1 MAWCARAAGDVLPR
15 RAPNPPPGQ
24 TAGPES
30 GQRSLS
36 GPGSGPPPSHN
47 RVECPPHGWA
57 EGDDHTFT
65 HFRERWYPTLI
76 DRRGYEA
83 WRAGGSTTMAQRA
96 ADRVAELLASDTPT
110 PLPPDVEGAVRAV
123 VDRVQAAAGL

>member
-1 MAWCARAAGDVLPR
+1 MTLARK
-15 RAPNPPPGQ
+15 
-24 TAGPES
+24 
-30 GQRSLS
+30 
-36 GPGSGPPPSHN
+36 
-47 RVECPPHGWA
+47 
-57 EGDDHTFT
+57 
-65 HFRERWYPTLI
+65 
-76 DRRGYEA
+76 A